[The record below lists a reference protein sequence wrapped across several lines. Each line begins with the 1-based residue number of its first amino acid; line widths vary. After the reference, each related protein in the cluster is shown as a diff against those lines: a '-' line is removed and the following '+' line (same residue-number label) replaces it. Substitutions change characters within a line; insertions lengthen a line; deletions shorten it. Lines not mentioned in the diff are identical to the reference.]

1 MKSWN
6 LLLVVLVGLLL
17 MSGGPLPARA
27 EAVQLTEA
35 NNNQTVTVD
44 QGKTLDLFLPSNPT
58 TGYDWSIAGSPDPN
72 VLVKISDEYIPNT
85 TTSQAIGSGGNEHW
99 VFQAA
104 GSGAT
109 AINLV
114 YARPWESVQPAKTYS
129 VEIKVNP
136 SPVPAPSQLNHARF
150 VIGSSNYYI
159 DGQAYLMDAPPILK
173 DSRVYVPVRYL
184 SLALGLPADRISWD
198 ASARSVILP
207 PNQNGAVFQLKIG
220 DRNIYQLDSQ
230 GAKTVKVM
238 DVAPVIVNG
247 RTYLPARFITELFG
261 YQVGWD
267 TGNKTVLIDQVQ
279 K

>member
-1 MKSWN
+1 M
-6 LLLVVLVGLLL
+6 
-17 MSGGPLPARA
+17 
-27 EAVQLTEA
+27 T
-35 NNNQTVTVD
+35 
-44 QGKTLDLFLPSNPT
+44 F
-58 TGYDWSIAGSPDPN
+58 
-72 VLVKISDEYIPNT
+72 IP
-85 TTSQAIGSGGNEHW
+85 TSQAIGSGGNEHW

-109 AINLV
+109 TINLV
-114 YARPWESVQPAKTYS
+114 YARPWESVQPAKIYS
-129 VEIKVNP
+129 VGIRVNA
-136 SPVPAPSQLNHARF
+136 SPVPAQSNHARF

-159 DGQAYLMDAPPILK
+159 DGQAYPMDVSPILK
-173 DSRVYVPVRYL
+173 DGRVYVPVRYL

-220 DRNIYQLDSQ
+220 DHNIYQLDSQ

-238 DVAPVIVNG
+238 DVAPVILNG
-247 RTYLPARFITELFG
+247 RTYLPARFITELFD